1 MDFKLLRTLNEII
14 EVGRKEGKKERG
26 KEGKGKDVKKQIGKK
41 ERRKS
46 HELISCVAL
55 VSPACLCTSSC
66 ITIQTL
72 NKESEFVM
80 F

>member
-41 ERRKS
+41 EK
-46 HELISCVAL
+46 
-55 VSPACLCTSSC
+55 P
-66 ITIQTL
+66 
-72 NKESEFVM
+72 
-80 F
+80 